1 MMVNLAKR
9 HVYSYRSRGS
19 LKRVMRSCSVKE
31 NVMNKQLVKQQ
42 NYLRSAKTR
51 ILFLLT
57 LLMVSAMI
65 GGCASEQAAGEKV
78 KQESAGTEHGKQ
90 EGSGAE
96 NAGSD
101 VFSQNSPG
109 TDRLS
114 QETAFTDNLEIHFLD
129 VGQGL
134 SIFARC
140 GSQTML
146 YDGGDR
152 NHSSFVVSYLKSQQ
166 IDTLDYLIASHYDSD
181 HINGLI
187 GALNVFDV
195 KTIIG
200 SDYEHSSKEYQ
211 SFMSKAGELGKEVI
225 HPSVGDTY
233 SFGDAVFTVLAPET
247 ITNKSNNNSVAI
259 KIEHGKN
266 SFIVTG
272 DAEYDSEMKMA
283 ASGMDLQCNVLV
295 AGHHGS
301 ASSTTW
307 DFLKSTC
314 PEYAII
320 SAGSGNSYG
329 HPHGD
334 TMEKLEIMEIEVF
347 RTDKQGTIVA
357 ISDGSIITWNTEP
370 CNDYSA
376 GNSGKGITEV
386 TEPAETTGNEG
397 TAGIADTAAP
407 YETNQIPASAGTTYV
422 LNTNSKK
429 VHYPACSSVKKISAN
444 NYQESNDD
452 LDVILDRGYSRCG
465 ICMK

>member
-1 MMVNLAKR
+1 
-9 HVYSYRSRGS
+9 
-19 LKRVMRSCSVKE
+19 
-31 NVMNKQLVKQQ
+31 MNKQLIKQR
-42 NYLRSAKTR
+42 NYLRRAKAR
-51 ILFLLT
+51 ILAFFLLT
-57 LLMVSAMI
+57 LVMLSMII
-65 GGCASEQAAGEKV
+65 GGCASEQAAGQNA
-78 KQESAGTEHGKQ
+78 KQ
-90 EGSGAE
+90 E

-101 VFSQNSPG
+101 AASQNSTG
-109 TDRLS
+109 TDSIS
-114 QETAFTDNLEIHFLD
+114 QETIRTDNLEIHFLD

-166 IDTLDYLIASHYDSD
+166 IETLDYLIASHYDSD

-200 SDYEHSSKEYQ
+200 PDYEHSSKEYQ
-211 SFMSKAGELGKEVI
+211 SFVSKVSELGKQVE
-225 HPSVGDTY
+225 HPSVGDTF
-233 SFGDAVFTVLAPET
+233 SFGEAVFTVLAPET

-266 SFIVTG
+266 NFIVTG
-272 DAEYDSEMKMA
+272 DAEYESEMKMA

-314 PEYAII
+314 PEYVII
-320 SAGSGNSYG
+320 SAGAGNSYG
-329 HPHGD
+329 HPHSD

-347 RTDKQGTIVA
+347 RTDIQGTIIA
-357 ISDGSIITWNTEP
+357 ASDGSIITWDTEP

-376 GNSGKGITEV
+376 GNPGKGITEV
-386 TEPAETTGNEG
+386 TETVETTGSEG
-397 TAGIADTAAP
+397 SAALADTAVSSEAK
-407 YETNQIPASAGTTYV
+407 EIAASAGTTYV

-444 NYQESNDD
+444 NYEESNDD
-452 LDVILDRGYSRCG
+452 LDVILGRGYSRCG
-465 ICMK
+465 ICMKSGK